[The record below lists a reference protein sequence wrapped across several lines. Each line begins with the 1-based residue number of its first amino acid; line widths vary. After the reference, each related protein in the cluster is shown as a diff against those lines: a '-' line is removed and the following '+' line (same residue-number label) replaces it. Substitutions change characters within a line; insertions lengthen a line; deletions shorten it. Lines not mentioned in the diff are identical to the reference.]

1 LEVETKIRV
10 LVFRD
15 FARLDEVPFEQN
27 ILPWLLTQALLL
39 LGTEQGHQTLISH
52 D

>member
-1 LEVETKIRV
+1 LEVETKVRV

-15 FARLDEVPFEQN
+15 FARLDEVPLEQD

-39 LGTEQGHQTLISH
+39 LAEQGHQMLIPH